1 MKNNKH
7 GDAVTTCVCSNGK
20 SCSYCRI
27 IIVDADDDAS
37 VAACVSDNA
46 AVAAA
51 AAAAACVPV
60 NAAAGL

>member
-1 MKNNKH
+1 MKNNKY
-7 GDAVTTCVCSNGK
+7 GDTATTCVCSNGK

-27 IIVDADDDAS
+27 IIADADDDAS
-37 VAACVSDNA
+37 VAASVSDNA
-46 AVAAA
+46 AVA